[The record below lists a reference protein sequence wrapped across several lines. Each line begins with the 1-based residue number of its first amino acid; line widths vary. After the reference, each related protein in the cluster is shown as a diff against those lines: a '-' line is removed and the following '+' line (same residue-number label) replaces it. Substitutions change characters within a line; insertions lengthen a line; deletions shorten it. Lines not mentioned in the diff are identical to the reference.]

1 MLTYFEKFAVSNE
14 LINRVIRLITHFTN
28 YLVIYDFFNRSTY
41 ALNAIGCTTAGEQLR
56 KVVGIIE
63 SLTTFITIKEI
74 LH

>member
-14 LINRVIRLITHFTN
+14 LIDRVIGLITHFTN

-41 ALNAIGCTTAGEQLR
+41 ALNAIGCATTGEQLR